1 MYFTFLDILDAVG
14 TFMQR
19 GGPVLWGNSL
29 ATPNKMVI
37 GL

>member
-19 GGPVLWGNSL
+19 GGPVLW
-29 ATPNKMVI
+29 VI
-37 GL
+37 AWLLLIKW